1 LSAGS
6 SNKPVF
12 FQVPLQVNRKAF
24 TFQIIGLFLAPC
36 LNFIPNKC
44 SSQIT
49 EAELRML
56 LTGNAPSTT
65 KIQLQFMFMNFFFL
79 LEISMQL
86 CSRQFIKY
94 GVLAEVHV
102 FTRVVLFSVLSGW
115 LFVDKRRLVEVF
127 PAGTG
132 AETMGR
138 LEASNTGPHRPQL
151 ANITD
156 YGRQPQKVQS
166 KSLAQIVYLVS
177 LPNGRLGG
185 NCRAWCPLQ

>member
-102 FTRVVLFSVLSGW
+102 FTRVVLFSVLSAVGFLW
-115 LFVDKRRLVEVF
+115 TRGDSLKCSRNRCGNY
-127 PAGTG
+127 GTIG
-132 AETMGR
+132 SFEYWSSS
-138 LEASNTGPHRPQL
+138 AS
-151 ANITD
+151 ACK
-156 YGRQPQKVQS
+156 Y
-166 KSLAQIVYLVS
+166 Y
-177 LPNGRLGG
+177 
-185 NCRAWCPLQ
+185 